1 MCQLEIT
8 LCCLLKSKFFTFFVS
23 SSSPT
28 SSMKSLIISNLVS
41 HFNWA
46 FDECILAW
54 CTQNFFFFFSFI
66 AVSHIYYNS
75 VSRGRSPYAYEL
87 NFNMSKNYTI
97 VLYNE
102 HPCFVHH
109 NLIYSSLDFS
119 YGIKLFREI
128 SNGFYFLCYLF
139 LYISTKMNLQ

>member
-1 MCQLEIT
+1 MQSIKLPDNI
-8 LCCLLKSKFFTFFVS
+8 
-23 SSSPT
+23 P
-28 SSMKSLIISNLVS
+28 SL
-41 HFNWA
+41 
-46 FDECILAW
+46 
-54 CTQNFFFFFSFI
+54 SFI
-66 AVSHIYYNS
+66 STLNVNDYLNF
-75 VSRGRSPYAYEL
+75 GNPY
-87 NFNMSKNYTI
+87 FNMSKNYTI

-139 LYISTKMNLQ
+139 LYISTKMNLQQALDYYHWLITKQVNKYSETMSMFDSRYSVNVTGIKLIGWNSWSKKMQYSVN